1 MNFELKYI
9 FVKILIVIIIILLY
23 IIIVKYNDKGRFIY
37 KTNNKN
43 NNIETFEEQ
52 IEKEKYNYIKLKET
66 YIDSKDTSLELLYAN
81 YYGEEVNKDVW
92 EDKTFE
98 QCIDTCNKLDNCI
111 GFTRDLV
118 LDTEPAKCHPITSIQ
133 KCHSNRKGN
142 PKQMSKSLKYNSY
155 IKSHVPNVINHCIGD
170 NDLTLNR
177 IIYIKSYS
185 KPNQY
190 IGNNGDSRVSMIDNN
205 TSDFKLKCGF
215 RIEQGKDGV
224 GTISFLHLK
233 SYKYLYRNNDNNL
246 IFKDINNNSNKTE
259 DKQRA
264 SFNIYDG
271 LSNGIMFKALPIEGE
286 TTNKYIIMDNTYL
299 KIDKLNTLNDNS
311 NNNNNSTSNNSNK
324 LKELSTFYIIDT
336 IIESKIIT
344 DKNNIVNTPVNTQS
358 NKSQHTINNNQ
369 TIVDVDLDV
378 DLDLQENFTNK
389 LVLDN
394 TADIGVY
401 NKLFNKDNNSIVNG
415 TNNLSDHIQDTYL
428 SKTNNDKFI
437 TITKKYNEDS
447 LKKILSTSVNKNQD
461 HFNYINALNKEIEQ
475 EIANKNLDLHAKNDK
490 IINNLDKLRITD
502 LSKDYFF
509 LQSLTQNTQP
519 SQETK
524 KA

>member
-1 MNFELKYI
+1 MPFELKYV
-9 FVKILIVIIIILLY
+9 FVKILLVIIIILLY
-23 IIIVKYNDKGRFIY
+23 IIIVNYSNISSFISR
-37 KTNNKN
+37 N

-52 IEKEKYNYIKLKET
+52 IEKEKYNYLKLKET
-66 YIDSKDTSLELLYAN
+66 YINSKDTSLDLLYAN

-111 GFTRDLV
+111 GFSRDLV
-118 LDTEPAKCHPITSIQ
+118 LDTEPAKCYPITSIQ
-133 KCHSNRKGN
+133 QCHSNRKGN
-142 PKQMSKSLKYNSY
+142 SKQMSKALKYNSY

-205 TSDFKLKCGF
+205 SNDFKINCGF

-224 GTISFLHLK
+224 GTISFLHLN

-286 TTNKYIIMDNTYL
+286 TTNKYIIIDNTYL

-311 NNNNNSTSNNSNK
+311 NNNSNSTSNNSNK

-344 DKNNIVNTPVNTQS
+344 DKNNIVNTPVTTQS
-358 NKSQHTINNNQ
+358 NNTNQ
-369 TIVDVDLDV
+369 TIVDVDV
-378 DLDLQENFTNK
+378 QEDFTDK
-389 LVLDN
+389 LALDN
-394 TADIGVY
+394 TVNIGVY
-401 NKLFNKDNNSIVNG
+401 NKLFNKDDNSNANG
-415 TNNLSDHIQDTYL
+415 TNNLSDYIQDTYL

-447 LKKILSTSVNKNQD
+447 LKKILSTSINKNQD
-461 HFNYINALNKEIEQ
+461 HFNYINALNKEIEK

-519 SQETK
+519 SQQTQNSQPTK
-524 KA
+524 K

>member
-1 MNFELKYI
+1 MPFELKYV
-9 FVKILIVIIIILLY
+9 FVKILLVIIIILLY
-23 IIIVKYNDKGRFIY
+23 IIIVKYNDIGSFIPR
-37 KTNNKN
+37 TN

-52 IEKEKYNYIKLKET
+52 IEKEKYNYLKLKET

-92 EDKTFE
+92 EGKTFE

-111 GFTRDLV
+111 GFSRDLV

-142 PKQMSKSLKYNSY
+142 SKQMSKALKYNSY
-155 IKSHVPNVINHCIGD
+155 IKANVPNVINHCIGD
-170 NDLTLNR
+170 SDLTLNR

-190 IGNNGDSRVSMIDNN
+190 IGNNGDSRVSMVDNN
-205 TSDFKLKCGF
+205 TSDFNLKCGF

-233 SYKYLYRNNDNNL
+233 SYKYLYRNIDNNL
-246 IFKDINNNSNKTE
+246 IFKDINSNSNKTE
-259 DKQRA
+259 DKQRV

-286 TTNKYIIMDNTYL
+286 TTNKFIIMDNTYL
-299 KIDKLNTLNDNS
+299 KIDKLNTLNDN
-311 NNNNNSTSNNSNK
+311 NNNK
-324 LKELSTFYIIDT
+324 LKELSTFYIIDN

-344 DKNNIVNTPVNTQS
+344 DKNNIVNIPVTTQSVTTQSVTTQS
-358 NKSQHTINNNQ
+358 NKPTQTIHNNQ
-369 TIVDVDLDV
+369 NIIDV
-378 DLDLQENFTNK
+378 QEDFTDK
-389 LVLDN
+389 LVLDKTTN
-394 TADIGVY
+394 IDVY
-401 NKLFNKDNNSIVNG
+401 NKLFNADNSNG
-415 TNNLSDHIQDTYL
+415 TNNLSDYIQDTYL

-447 LKKILSTSVNKNQD
+447 LKKILSTSINKNQD
-461 HFNYINALNKEIEQ
+461 HFNYINELNKEIEK
-475 EIANKNLDLHAKNDK
+475 EISNKNLDLHAKNDK

-509 LQSLTQNTQP
+509 LQSLTENTQP
-519 SQETK
+519 TKQTKISQPTK
-524 KA
+524 T